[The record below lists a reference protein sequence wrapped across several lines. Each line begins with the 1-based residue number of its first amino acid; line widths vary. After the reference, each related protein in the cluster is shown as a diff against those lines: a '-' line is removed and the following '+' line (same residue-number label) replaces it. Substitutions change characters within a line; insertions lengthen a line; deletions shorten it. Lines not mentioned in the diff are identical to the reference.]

1 MLVSF
6 AAVIREKRCVTTLIT
21 AAKETTS
28 MLAEI
33 VRSSFT
39 GRGDPSE
46 LYSHICRVAIFNPC
60 QEL

>member
-1 MLVSF
+1 MYVVF
-6 AAVIREKRCVTTLIT
+6 EKHFPAVP
-21 AAKETTS
+21 

-33 VRSSFT
+33 VRTVRTSFT

-46 LYSHICRVAIFNPC
+46 LCSHICRAAILNPF

>member
-1 MLVSF
+1 
-6 AAVIREKRCVTTLIT
+6 
-21 AAKETTS
+21 

-33 VRSSFT
+33 DRIIRSLFT

-46 LYSHICRVAIFNPC
+46 LCSDICRTAILNLF